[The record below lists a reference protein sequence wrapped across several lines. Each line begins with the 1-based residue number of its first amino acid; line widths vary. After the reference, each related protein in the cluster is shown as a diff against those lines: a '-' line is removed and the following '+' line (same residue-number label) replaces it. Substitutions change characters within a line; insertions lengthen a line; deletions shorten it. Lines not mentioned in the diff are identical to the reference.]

1 VSDIVTIKRSK
12 GITAIHIGNELIITN
27 KLNRYKIRKLEK
39 YTEALTYSR
48 KKFKSIL
55 DTYLNTHK

>member
-1 VSDIVTIKRSK
+1 MSIVIIKRNK
-12 GITAIHIGNELIITN
+12 GLTVINIGNELIITN

-39 YTEALTYSR
+39 YTEALTYNR